1 MAHKKG
7 GGAAKNNRD
16 SNAQRLGVKRFGG
29 EQVSA
34 GSILVRQRGTRFH
47 PGPNV
52 GKGSDDT
59 LYARGRRQGRLF
71 AEAGEEAGQRPA
83 LSVDR
88 FVDEALIEVS
98 SGDGGPGSVHFR
110 REKFIPKGGP
120 DGGDGGDGGSVRFI
134 VRPNLKTLSH
144 LAMQRVFRAENGRPG
159 GGQRMHGRDG
169 RDVEIA
175 LPPGTLIKDAES
187 GRLLADL
194 PAGGDPWLFLQG
206 GRGGKGNWH
215 FRSPTRQAPRYA
227 QKGLPGAA
235 RRLAVELNLI
245 ADVGLVGQPNA
256 GKSTLLA
263 ALTNARPKIAPYPF
277 TTRSPHIGV
286 MRNGDAELII
296 ADIPGIIEGASDGAG
311 LGLRFLKHVNRTRA
325 LAFLIDL
332 GEAEPGAALE
342 VLRHELAA
350 YNPALL
356 SRPRLLVGTKLD
368 LADSGQ
374 RLRELEHS
382 AGEERV
388 LGISAWSGQGLEEL
402 ARALF
407 ELGRA

>member
-1 MAHKKG
+1 M
-7 GGAAKNNRD
+7 
-16 SNAQRLGVKRFGG
+16 
-29 EQVSA
+29 
-34 GSILVRQRGTRFH
+34 
-47 PGPNV
+47 
-52 GKGSDDT
+52 
-59 LYARGRRQGRLF
+59 
-71 AEAGEEAGQRPA
+71 
-83 LSVDR
+83 DR

-98 SGDGGPGSVHFR
+98 SGNGGPGSVHFR

-159 GGQRMHGRDG
+159 GGQRKHGRDG

-227 QKGLPGAA
+227 QKGLPGSSC
-235 RRLAVELNLI
+235 RLLVELNLI

-263 ALTNARPKIAPYPF
+263 ALTNARPRVAPYPF
-277 TTRSPHIGV
+277 TTRRPYLGV
-286 MRNGDAELII
+286 MRAGDTELLLAE
-296 ADIPGIIEGASDGAG
+296 IPGIIGGASTGAG

-325 LAFLIDL
+325 LALLVDL
-332 GEAEPGAALE
+332 GETEPGAALE
-342 VLRHELAA
+342 VLRRELGA
-350 YNPALL
+350 YDPALL
-356 SRPRLLVGTKLD
+356 ARPRLVVGTKLD
-368 LADSGQ
+368 LPDSAK
-374 RLRELEHS
+374 RLRELER
-382 AGEERV
+382 AAEGERV
-388 LGISAWSGQGLEEL
+388 LGISALSGQGLEDL
-402 ARALF
+402 ARALVG
-407 ELGRA
+407 LGSS

>member
-1 MAHKKG
+1 M
-7 GGAAKNNRD
+7 
-16 SNAQRLGVKRFGG
+16 
-29 EQVSA
+29 
-34 GSILVRQRGTRFH
+34 
-47 PGPNV
+47 
-52 GKGSDDT
+52 
-59 LYARGRRQGRLF
+59 
-71 AEAGEEAGQRPA
+71 
-83 LSVDR
+83 DR

-110 REKFIPKGGP
+110 REKFIPRGGP

-134 VRPNLKTLSH
+134 VRLNLKTLSH
-144 LAMQRVFRAENGRPG
+144 LAMQRVFRAESGRPG

-227 QKGLPGAA
+227 QKGLPGAT
-235 RRLAVELNLI
+235 RRLVVELNLI

-277 TTRSPHIGV
+277 TTRNPYIGV
-286 MRNGDAELII
+286 MRGGDSELII
-296 ADIPGIIEGASDGAG
+296 ADIPGIIAGASDGAG
-311 LGLRFLKHVNRTRA
+311 LGLRFLKHVNRTRV

-342 VLRHELAA
+342 VLRRELAA
-350 YNPALL
+350 YDPALL

-368 LADSGQ
+368 LAGSGQ
-374 RLRELEHS
+374 RLRELERS
-382 AGEERV
+382 AGGERV
-388 LGISAWSGQGLEEL
+388 LGISAWSRQGLEEL
-402 ARALF
+402 ARALV